1 MNEWINLLQSIKYN
15 AALAMTDAIWEA
27 NNERIYQELGLECLQ
42 TDVSG
47 KGCAYFI
54 N

>member
-1 MNEWINLLQSIKYN
+1 MTQSVKYN
-15 AALAMTDAIWEA
+15 AALAMTGAIWEA